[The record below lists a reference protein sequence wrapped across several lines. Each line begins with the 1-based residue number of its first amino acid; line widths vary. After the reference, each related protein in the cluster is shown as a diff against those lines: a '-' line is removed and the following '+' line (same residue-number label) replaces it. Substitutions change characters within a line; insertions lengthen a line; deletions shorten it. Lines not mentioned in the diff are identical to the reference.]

1 MIKRDLVKINT
12 GMPSLDKSQL
22 ANYKT
27 ISANYFPV
35 DSAISMRDTN
45 SNL

>member
-1 MIKRDLVKINT
+1 MVKRDLVKINT
-12 GMPSLDKSQL
+12 GMPSLDSSQI

-35 DSAISMRDTN
+35 DSAISMRDIN